1 MQDHEG
7 LTAAQQELA
16 AALVSLKA
24 SVPGIDRNE
33 VMYRAGLA
41 AGRRGCRRLAVAAMV
56 LGVVLGGAV
65 AAVTVYRPQATE
77 RIVRVPQTT
86 VEAHQARRVEP
97 WPVPVTPLGADA
109 GQYLRL
115 RREVLARGLA
125 ALPEESFGGGSGE
138 TYEEYREL
146 LSRPATQPP
155 PGGPLKLWRLFH
167 RGDES

>member
-1 MQDHEG
+1 MQDHER

-16 AALVSLKA
+16 AALASLKA
-24 SVPGIDRNE
+24 TVPSIDRGE

-41 AGRRGCRRLAVAAMV
+41 AGRRGCRRLAVAATV

-65 AAVTVYRPQATE
+65 AALTVYRPQTTE
-77 RIVRVPQTT
+77 RIAGVPQTT
-86 VEAHQARRVEP
+86 VETHQARRVEP
-97 WPVPVTPLGADA
+97 WPMPLTPLDPDA

-125 ALPEESFGGGSGE
+125 GLPEESFGGGSSE
-138 TYEEYREL
+138 TYEEYRQL
-146 LSRPATQPP
+146 LKPPATQP

>member
-16 AALVSLKA
+16 AALGSLKA
-24 SVPGIDRNE
+24 AAPGIDRNE
-33 VMYRAGLA
+33 VMYRAGLT
-41 AGRRGCRRLAVAAMV
+41 AGRRRSRWRAVAATV

-65 AAVTVYRPQATE
+65 AGLTVFRPQVTE

-86 VEAHQARRVEP
+86 VETHQARRVEP
-97 WPVPVTPLGADA
+97 WPVPVTPLDADA

-125 ALPEESFGGGSGE
+125 ALPAGSFGSGPSE
-138 TYEEYREL
+138 TYEEYRQL
-146 LSRPATQPP
+146 LSRPVAQQP
-155 PGGPLKLWRLFH
+155 PGGLLKLWELFD